1 MGAISTFIIVLSV
14 VLLVLE
20 FSSAAV
26 YGRLIGDSVIL
37 KYLDEFKPFSVNQFN
52 DVIISPAFDSTK
64 TIEEIKHRVRNGK
77 FISKTPL
84 SITSKYYISTIGRVP
99 RWSKTNDLIEEL
111 YKTSYKTSL

>member
-1 MGAISTFIIVLSV
+1 METILTFIIVLSV
-14 VLLVLE
+14 VLLLLE
-20 FSSAAV
+20 FSSAMV
-26 YGRLIGDSVIL
+26 YGRLIGDSVVL

-52 DVIISPAFDSTK
+52 DAIISPAFDRTK

-99 RWSKTNDLIEEL
+99 RWSKTNDLIKEL
-111 YKTSYKTSL
+111 YKTSL

>member
-1 MGAISTFIIVLSV
+1 MEAILTFTIVLSI
-14 VLLVLE
+14 VLFAIE
-20 FSSAAV
+20 FASAAV
-26 YGRLIGDSVIL
+26 YGRLIGDSIVL

-52 DVIISPAFDSTK
+52 DAIISPAFDSTK

-84 SITSKYYISTIGRVP
+84 SITSKYYISTVGRVP

-111 YKTSYKTSL
+111 YKTSL